1 MGKSMLHAE
10 RARQHERGISG
21 ELVEGHRERGRRT
34 ATEE

>member
-10 RARQHERGISG
+10 RARREREISE